1 MAVVLSEGCQPG
13 SVDGVG
19 NGLCH
24 PGSEPISA
32 CYLTLAAE
40 QSGMTRRLLVPLD
53 GSPPSQEALRYAL
66 DTFPDATIVLVHVL
80 TPVDSSVGPDGL
92 LADPAGVVD
101 TQRERAEELF
111 DEAAATAGDD
121 RETER
126 ELLAG
131 RPATEIVGCVEAHDI
146 DQIIMGS
153 HGRDGAARLLLGSV
167 SETVVRR
174 SPVPVTVV
182 R

>member
-1 MAVVLSEGCQPG
+1 MARQ
-13 SVDGVG
+13 
-19 NGLCH
+19 
-24 PGSEPISA
+24 
-32 CYLTLAAE
+32 
-40 QSGMTRRLLVPLD
+40 LLVPLD

-66 DTFPDATIVLVHVL
+66 ETFPDATLVLVHVL
-80 TPVDSSVGPDGL
+80 TPAGGSVGPDGL

-101 TQRERAEELF
+101 DQRARAEQLF
-111 DEAAATAGDD
+111 DEAEATAGDD
-121 RETER
+121 RTLEH

-131 RPATEIVGCVEAHDI
+131 RPAGEIINCAEEHDI

>member
-1 MAVVLSEGCQPG
+1 
-13 SVDGVG
+13 
-19 NGLCH
+19 
-24 PGSEPISA
+24 
-32 CYLTLAAE
+32 
-40 QSGMTRRLLVPLD
+40 MTHRLLVPLD

-66 DTFPDATIVLVHVL
+66 DTFPDATIVLGHVI
-80 TPVDSSVGPDGL
+80 TPADGSVGPDGL
-92 LADPAGVVD
+92 LGDPAGVVAD
-101 TQRERAEELF
+101 QQNRADELF
-111 DEAAATAGDD
+111 EEAEQTAGDD
-121 RETER
+121 RTIER

-131 RPATEIVGCVEAHDI
+131 RPATEIVSYAEKQDL
-146 DQIIMGS
+146 DQIVMGS

>member
-1 MAVVLSEGCQPG
+1 M
-13 SVDGVG
+13 
-19 NGLCH
+19 
-24 PGSEPISA
+24 
-32 CYLTLAAE
+32 LAGE
-40 QSGMTRRLLVPLD
+40 RSGMARRLLVPLD

-66 DTFPDATIVLVHVL
+66 ETFPDATIVLVHVL
-80 TPVDSSVGPDGL
+80 TPIDGNVGPDGL
-92 LADPAGVVD
+92 LSDPAGVVD
-101 TQRERAEELF
+101 SQRARAEELF
-111 DEAAATAGDD
+111 DEAEATAGDD
-121 RETER
+121 RAVER

-131 RPATEIVGCVEAHDI
+131 RPATEIVECAAEHDI
-146 DQIIMGS
+146 DQIVMGS

>member
-1 MAVVLSEGCQPG
+1 MA
-13 SVDGVG
+13 
-19 NGLCH
+19 
-24 PGSEPISA
+24 
-32 CYLTLAAE
+32 
-40 QSGMTRRLLVPLD
+40 RRLLVPLD

-80 TPVDSSVGPDGL
+80 TPADSGVSADGL
-92 LADPAGVVD
+92 LGDPAGVVD
-101 TQRERAEELF
+101 DQRERAEELF
-111 DEAAATAGDD
+111 DEAEATAGED
-121 RETER
+121 RTVER

-131 RPATEIVGCVEAHDI
+131 RPATEIVRCAEEQNI
-146 DQIIMGS
+146 DGIIMGS